1 MHDDGFTYFPS
12 ILFILPI
19 VYYLLFNADRLLL
32 LEEPTNYLDEG
43 GGWGFLQYYKRKYS
57 FCYFTHDNIIKAFI
71 LDIIWLK

>member
-12 ILFILPI
+12 ILFMYPI
-19 VYYLLFNADRLLL
+19 AYYLLFNADRLLL

-43 GGWGFLQYYKRKYS
+43 WGWGFLQYYKRKYS
-57 FCYFTHDNIIKAFI
+57 FCYFTHDNIIKAFF

>member
-1 MHDDGFTYFPS
+1 MMMDSHIFLQYYLC
-12 ILFILPI
+12 ILLYTI
-19 VYYLLFNADRLLL
+19 YLLFNADRLLL

-57 FCYFTHDNIIKAFI
+57 FCYFTHDNIIKAFF